1 MCSLQNSIKL
11 SKRLRKIECKRK
23 GRITLLTRVIHRVME
38 TRVIVDRVTVTRD
51 TVIPTMNLKDT
62 VVTAVEQDLAEE
74 TPGEEVEMIGL
85 LMADLFVG
93 VVEKLVTLVLSVG
106 RVIGAEAEVAQ
117 AEDKTLGVIRQ
128 AIEELEGAQWEIQ
141 LTH

>member
-11 SKRLRKIECKRK
+11 LKRLRKIECKRK

-38 TRVIVDRVTVTRD
+38 TRGIVDRVTVTRD

-62 VVTAVEQDLAEE
+62 VVTAVEQVLAEE
-74 TPGEEVEMIGL
+74 MPGEGVEMIGL

>member
-23 GRITLLTRVIHRVME
+23 GRIILLTRATHRAME
-38 TRVIVDRVTVTRD
+38 IRVTVDRVTVTKG
-51 TVIPTMNLKDT
+51 TVILTMSLRDT
-62 VVTAVEQDLAEE
+62 VVTAVEQVLVEE
-74 TPGEEVEMIGL
+74 TPGEGVEMIGL

-93 VVEKLVTLVLSVG
+93 VVERLVTLVLSVG

-128 AIEELEGAQWEIQ
+128 VIEELEGVLWEIQ
-141 LTH
+141 SIC